1 MLNFTGYKKDLLIG
15 LIIFAIF
22 LVLLI
27 GSDAGFMTNFIA
39 YICLFLIAGQGW
51 NLLGG
56 YIGEISFGHA
66 MFYGIGAYTVGLPI
80 GYGLDIPLFIL
91 VIFGGII
98 SAGFAYIIS
107 YPLLRIKG
115 FPFLIGTF
123 GLGIV
128 FERIFVSTPALF
140 ATKGIFV
147 PAINRFFLYSIIV
160 VVTIFIIIFT
170 KWLVTGDIGLKF
182 KAVRDS
188 DIAAEMVGVNI
199 FHAKRQA
206 LVIGAFYVGIAGALF
221 ALYSSF
227 VHPLTAFSTSTS
239 LSFLLGA
246 YIGGVGTVMG
256 PVIGGAIAILIQEF
270 SRAYIPFSGGHHLV
284 LGIMLAAIMLVAREG
299 LYPFISNKLKLSLSV
314 NSKLP
319 KKKET
324 KASN

>member
-1 MLNFTGYKKDLLIG
+1 MLNFTGYKRDLLIG
-15 LIIFAIF
+15 VIIFAVF

-91 VIFGGII
+91 VILGGII
-98 SAGFAYIIS
+98 SAGFAYLIS

-160 VVTIFIIIFT
+160 VVTIFTIIFT

-199 FHAKRQA
+199 FQAKRQA

-299 LYPFISNKLKLSLSV
+299 LYPFISNKLKSSPWI
-314 NSKLP
+314 NSKLQ
-319 KKKET
+319 KKKT
-324 KASN
+324 AKVPN